1 MAAVPASLQRV
12 LLALLSVLSMATGVL
27 VSYKAIFEPPKPDFE
42 RIDAM
47 SLAQSR
53 TALGLPSEG
62 RLLPIDAPWA
72 VQAEKFFFVLVN
84 IFAELCKTRTGRG
97 GFLAILSMSMP
108 VMLFVCVQAI
118 KPETHKLQRG
128 LIVTGIFLLGQL
140 ICMGAAL
147 PLLLVPLFALVRGM
161 HLHKVYPERAFGVY
175 GPRVVK
181 MIQRTLLVPSVFMV
195 LVPTTHWSW
204 LMLNVAFQLFPL
216 IFLSLS
222 AYVAFVGPQTSIT
235 TSKVSVLYE
244 DNAVFTMVAHWWSL
258 YLLYPVLRAYV
269 SGDRVVLTDSERLI
283 VWDLLG
289 MFLTVIYLI
298 GIDIIADLNLKD
310 ESGVRALHSAS
321 FSKWLGAI
329 VRSLFMSLIFG
340 PGTMMD
346 IYLAAREDAVTPT
359 HSAST
364 TTKKNKIQ

>member
-1 MAAVPASLQRV
+1 MAAVPATLQRV
-12 LLALLSVLSMATGVL
+12 LLALLSVLSIATGVL
-27 VSYKAIFEPPKPDFE
+27 ISYKAIFEPPKPDFE

-53 TALGLPSEG
+53 TALGLSGAG
-62 RLLPIDAPWA
+62 RLFAIDAPWA
-72 VQAEKFFFVLVN
+72 AQAERFFFVLVN

-97 GFLAILSMSMP
+97 GFLAMLSMSMP

-128 LIVTGIFLLGQL
+128 IIVTFIFLLGQL

-147 PLLLVPLFALVRGM
+147 PLLLVPLFALVRGN
-161 HLHKVYPERAFGVY
+161 HLHKVYPERAFGEH
-175 GPRVVK
+175 GPRVIK
-181 MIQRTLLVPSVFMV
+181 TIQSLLLVPSVLMV

-204 LMLNVAFQLFPL
+204 LMLNVSFQLFPL

-222 AYVAFVGPQTSIT
+222 AYVALVGPQTSIT
-235 TSKVSVLYE
+235 TSKVSILYE
-244 DNAVFTMVAHWWSL
+244 NNAMFTMVTHWWSL
-258 YLLYPVLRAYV
+258 YLLYPVLKACV
-269 SGDRVVLTDSERLI
+269 SGGHFVLNDSERLI
-283 VWDLLG
+283 VWDILG

-298 GIDIIADLNLKD
+298 GIDVIADLNLKD
-310 ESGVRALHSAS
+310 ESGVRALHSTS
-321 FSKWLGAI
+321 LPKWLGAI
-329 VRSLFMSLIFG
+329 VRSFFMSLVFG
-340 PGTMMD
+340 PGTMMN

-364 TTKKNKIQ
+364 TTKKKAQ